1 MLDERSL
8 VESRNDE
15 NRAVLGQVGLGDL
28 EQVLDRVEPDRLQ
41 VSQDGGLRTTWKSFL
56 PILWLLRPFQPGST
70 TRHPLFSFHIK
81 NEMHMI
87 KDNLQVKKKSNTK
100 RD

>member
-15 NRAVLGQVGLGDL
+15 DRAVLGQVRLGDL

-56 PILWLLRPFQPGST
+56 PILCLLRPFQPGST
-70 TRHPLFSFHIK
+70 TRHPFLVMKISHVAP
-81 NEMHMI
+81 
-87 KDNLQVKKKSNTK
+87 Q
-100 RD
+100 